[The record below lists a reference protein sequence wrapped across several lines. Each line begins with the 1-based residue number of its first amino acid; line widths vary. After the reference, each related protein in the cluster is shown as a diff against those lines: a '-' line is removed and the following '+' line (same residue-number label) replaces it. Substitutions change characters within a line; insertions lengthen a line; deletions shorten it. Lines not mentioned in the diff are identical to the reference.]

1 MDHYICQF
9 RLRLVDKL
17 VIKIMKRTF
26 FRKEGQMLIE
36 LMVALGVLTVGFLGM
51 VSLLSKAV
59 ALNRTISENYQATYL
74 ATEGVEIM
82 KNLLDANLLQAKS
95 WNSGFGTNK
104 TYEVDFDSSWVSGKE
119 PKEVLNSS
127 EIRKIKMNESGSFNY
142 IDGTVTPFS
151 RRIEV
156 ELVGSYEVRVNSIV
170 SWVSRGGGNF
180 ETNIEDHFYNWR

>member
-1 MDHYICQF
+1 
-9 RLRLVDKL
+9 
-17 VIKIMKRTF
+17 MKGIF
-26 FRKEGQMLIE
+26 LKKEGQMLIE
-36 LMVALGVLTVGFLGM
+36 LMVALGVLTIGFLGM

-82 KNLLDANLLQAKS
+82 KNLLDANLLQGKS

-104 TYEVDFDSSWVSGKE
+104 IYEIEFDSSWASGKE
-119 PKEVLNSS
+119 PKEILNNNSDL
-127 EIRKIKMNESGSFNY
+127 RKIKMDSDGFFNY
-142 IDGTVTPFS
+142 TDGATTPFT

-156 ELVGSYEVRVNSIV
+156 ELIGSYEVRVNSIV
-170 SWVSRGGGNF
+170 SWISRGGGNF